1 MPMRDQQISWKRKK
15 VFIEPL
21 RGMGWTTGG
30 TVPLG
35 LHTGA
40 PVAAEMSTFGYAVI
54 QFDAASDEWVQFWQI
69 PYDLDPEHPV
79 YIAVLWST
87 AAAAADTADFIVT
100 YTRLGVESELAAA
113 ATALNTAI
121 AQDTHT
127 GTTLTIN
134 RTEQGKIN
142 GGTLTADDYLVFE
155 TEIDASTVGD
165 GAGDFTSGS
174 EYIYF
179 LGLEITYT
187 PRMCAGIGQS
197 YEAPTS

>member
-1 MPMRDQQISWKRKK
+1 
-15 VFIEPL
+15 
-21 RGMGWTTGG
+21 MGWTTGG

-40 PVAAEMSTFGYAVI
+40 PVCAEVSSFGYSVVR
-54 QFDAASDEWVQFWQI
+54 FDAATDEWVQLWQI

-79 YIAVLWST
+79 YISVLWST
-87 AAAAADTADFIVT
+87 VAAAADTVDFTLT
-100 YTRLGVESELAAA
+100 YTRLNTGSEIAAA
-113 ATALNTAI
+113 ATALDTTV

-134 RTEQGKIN
+134 KTEQGKID
-142 GGTLTADDYLVFE
+142 GGTLSDGDFLVLE
-155 TEIDASTVGD
+155 TTVDASTVGD
-165 GAGDFTSGS
+165 GAGDFTSPA

-197 YEAPTS
+197 YEAPAS